1 MSNAVFDTGSF
12 RDPSGRVYLLGD
24 QVFRTVTPYAIE
36 DFEYVRST
44 GLIEHL
50 VDKRL
55 LVAEKRVDPESLG
68 ELAAGASRVLEHPR
82 LPFIS
87 YPYEWTFSALQ
98 AAALLQLDIHI
109 KALEHG
115 VTLSDASA
123 YNIQFQ
129 GPAPIFIDHLS
140 FRRYREGEFWDG
152 HGQFC
157 QQFLAPLLL
166 RAVCGVTH
174 NAWYRGSQEGITISE
189 LNRVLPLRAKF
200 SPKIFTHIVL
210 QNYLQT
216 SGTGKQP
223 SKDIASQAKKRK
235 LPKTAFCRMLSSIRD
250 WIAGLRVADGAQT
263 VWRNYTQTHSY
274 TDDEVV
280 AKSSFIDRF
289 ASKVTPTMLW
299 DLGCNT
305 GDYSKVA
312 LEAGA
317 SLVVGFDFDQ
327 GALELAY
334 ARAREE
340 KLNFLP
346 LFLDATNPTPDQG
359 WAQIERRG
367 LTSRIGAEA
376 ILALALV
383 HHLAIARNIPLE
395 QVIAWLVKMAPSGV
409 IEFVPKNDAM
419 VQQLLQLRE
428 DIFPEYCPENFLNIV
443 RQHGQ
448 IVEQKKV
455 SKSGRLLVWYQRS

>member
-1 MSNAVFDTGSF
+1 LHGD
-12 RDPSGRVYLLGD
+12 RVL
-24 QVFRTVTPYAIE
+24 RTVTPYAAD

-55 LVAEKRVDPESLG
+55 LVAEEQVDHESLG
-68 ELAAGASRVLEHPR
+68 EIAAGASYILEHPR

-87 YPYEWTFSALQ
+87 YPYEWSFSALQ
-98 AAALLQLDIHI
+98 AAALLQLDVHI
-109 KALEHG
+109 KALEYG

-166 RAVCGVTH
+166 RAVCGVAH
-174 NAWYRGSQEGITISE
+174 NPWFRGSLEGISVSD
-189 LNRVLPLRAKF
+189 LNRILPLRAKF
-200 SPKIFTHIVL
+200 SPKMFTHIVL
-210 QNYLQT
+210 QDYLQT
-216 SGTGKQP
+216 RGTGKKP
-223 SKDIASQAKKRK
+223 VTDVASQAKQRK
-235 LPKTAFCRMLSSIRD
+235 LPKTAFNRMLSSMRN
-250 WIAGLRVADGAQT
+250 WIAKLRPADDAET
-263 VWRNYTQTHSY
+263 VWRNYAQGHSY
-274 TDDEVV
+274 TGDEV
-280 AKSSFIDRF
+280 AKKKSFINQF
-289 ASKVTPTMLW
+289 TAQVAPTMLW

-312 LEAGA
+312 LAAGA
-317 SLVVGFDFDQ
+317 ALVVGFDFDQ

-346 LFLDATNPTPDQG
+346 LFLDATNPAPDQG
-359 WAQIERRG
+359 WAQSERRG
-367 LTSRIGAEA
+367 LAARTEA
-376 ILALALV
+376 DAIVALALV

-395 QVIAWLVKMAPSGV
+395 QVIAWLMEMAPSGV
-409 IEFVPKNDAM
+409 IEFVPKSDAM

-428 DIFPEYCPENFLNIV
+428 DIFPDYCQENFLNIV
-443 RQHGQ
+443 RRRGKILQQ
-448 IVEQKKV
+448 EKV
-455 SKSGRLLVWYQRS
+455 SKSGRLLVWYHRG